1 MGLQDNLMAEM
12 KTAMKAKNQVKLT
25 VLRAIKAE
33 ILKFNTS
40 GEGKKMDDATEIT
53 LLSKMLKQ
61 RKDAASI
68 YQEQGREDLAKD
80 ELDQAAI
87 ISEYL
92 PKQLSAEEL
101 ETAVKEIVSKVGAT
115 GSQDMG
121 KVMGMAS
128 GQLKGKA
135 EGKDIANMV
144 KTVLGNL

>member
-40 GEGKKMDDATEIT
+40 GEGKEMDDATEIT

-92 PKQLSAEEL
+92 PKQMSAEEL
-101 ETAVKEIVSKVGAT
+101 ETAVKEIVSKVGAA
-115 GSQDMG
+115 GPQDMG